1 MNAVKAAQRRWD
13 SIPSPETAEEP
24 VHWPE
29 TVLVVD
35 DDPFMLQLEVQ
46 TLCKKGYHV
55 LFATGVPEALGL
67 AAATPTIHLLITDF
81 LMPQTDGDGLEM
93 TRQFRALH
101 PRTPVLMVSSSLPLL
116 NGRADNLQPFA
127 SLPKPFTAAGL
138 AQEVRRLLAGEFP
151 TDAESTDPS
160 EPPFPRPQP
169 NQPLA

>member
-1 MNAVKAAQRRWD
+1 MKAVQAAQPRWD
-13 SIPSPETAEEP
+13 SISSPETAEEEP
-24 VHWPE
+24 IHFQE

-55 LFATGVPEALGL
+55 LFATGVPDALGL
-67 AAATPTIHLLITDF
+67 AAATPHIHLLITDF
-81 LMPQTDGDGLEM
+81 LMPQTDGLEL

-101 PRTPVLMVSSSLPLL
+101 PRTPVLMVSSSLPLPD
-116 NGRADNLQPFA
+116 GRANQLQPFA
-127 SLPKPFTAAGL
+127 SLAKPFTSAGL

-151 TDAESTDPS
+151 AGDENTVPF
-160 EPPFPRPQP
+160 EPPFPQPQP